1 MSNKAITQ
9 THANKSSFFITLSF
23 STVFILVFIALAASI
38 QQISSTN
45 AEINEIV
52 SINNTKTRLLV
63 SMQIAARE
71 RTLTLY
77 RMVNQL
83 DPFDRDDTFMEF
95 RGYAR
100 VFIKARQ
107 KFMAMPL
114 SVTEKKLIKRQGQLS
129 QETSALQYQIT
140 EILYQE
146 YFTAAAELLIK
157 KTIPSQN
164 NVLAEIDKLITFQN
178 FNNEQLIKEL
188 NSNLKKN
195 IVTISSIGGGVLLL
209 SISIAY
215 FGIRYISRT
224 EKKLFLEKELAQMTL
239 HSIGDGVIKVDK
251 NNIIQTINPVAEK
264 LTGLKSQQVLGQ
276 DILTLYLHNTT
287 DEKRKVKQMLAQT
300 QRSLFDISLTQA
312 DHSQHQVEHTIAPII
327 DEHKEIQG
335 AVIVLRDV
343 TKVRSLEK
351 RLSYQASHD
360 TLTGLINR
368 REFEVRL
375 NQMMRNAQIE
385 HTEHSICFLDLDK
398 FKIINDTAGHAAG
411 DEFLKQV
418 SSIIQSTLRKA
429 DMLARLGGDEF
440 AILLDN
446 CSLTDGEEICKQI
459 IKKTNEMDFYW
470 EDKAFKAG
478 ISIGIASINRH
489 TTSMKE
495 LMQSVDAACYQ
506 AKNNGRNQVKIFQE
520 DNAATSI

>member
-1 MSNKAITQ
+1 MPNKAVTQ
-9 THANKSSFFITLSF
+9 AHANKNALFITLSF
-23 STVFILVFIALAASI
+23 SAIFILVFIALAVAI

-77 RMVNQL
+77 RMVNQR

-95 RGYAR
+95 RNYAR
-100 VFIKARQ
+100 VFIEARHN
-107 KFMAMPL
+107 FMAMPL
-114 SVTEKKLIKRQGQLS
+114 SETEKRLIKRQGQLS
-129 QETSALQYQIT
+129 RETGALQYQIT
-140 EILYQE
+140 ELLYQE
-146 YFTAAAELLIK
+146 HFTAAAELLIK
-157 KTIPSQN
+157 KTIPAQN

-178 FNNEQLIKEL
+178 FNNNQIIKEL
-188 NSNLKKN
+188 NTNLQKN
-195 IVTISSIGGGVLLL
+195 IVTISSIGGIVLLL
-209 SISIAY
+209 TISIAF

-224 EKKLFLEKELAQMTL
+224 EKKLFLEKELAQTTL
-239 HSIGDGVIKVDK
+239 HSIGDGVITVDK

-276 DILTLYLHNTT
+276 DILTLYHHNNN
-287 DEKRKVKQMLAQT
+287 DEKHKVSQMLAQT

-312 DHSQHQVEHTIAPII
+312 DHSKHQVEHTIAPII
-327 DEHKEIQG
+327 DENKKTQG

-418 SSIIQSTLRKA
+418 SSIIQSSLRKA

-446 CSLTDGEEICKQI
+446 CSLSDGEELCKQI

-470 EDKAFKAG
+470 EDNIFKVG
-478 ISIGIASINRH
+478 ISIGIASITQH
-489 TTSMKE
+489 TTSMKD
-495 LMQSVDAACYQ
+495 LMQSVDAACYK
-506 AKNNGRNQVKIFQE
+506 AKNSGRNQVQIFQQ
-520 DNAATSI
+520 DNAATG